1 MSPCQ
6 GEGRGFDSLRPLNF
20 SSNTDIINFMEIL
33 FIILTVLGLSVFEI
47 ITSIDNAVINAEVLS
62 GMGKQARKF
71 FLTWGIFFS
80 VFLMRGVLP
89 FLILFFAS
97 PQLGV
102 LGTITAAFS
111 NDPNVAKTIQ
121 ESSHVLLIAG
131 GAFLIFLFFHWLFLE
146 PKYYGLHGERFFHS
160 QGVWFFAVVSVIL
173 SVVTWYAININ
184 AMMAFG
190 AVVGSTAFFIVH
202 GFKQNAELREKE
214 LLEGSSNLSDVSKLM
229 YLEVIDATFS
239 IDGVIGAFAFTFA
252 IPLILIGNGIGA
264 FMVRELTIRNI
275 ENVKKYIYLKNGAMY
290 SILFLGGIM
299 ILDSFGYEIPSW
311 VSPVIT
317 FACVGFF
324 FWKSHMHLKNTK
336 LDKA

>member
-1 MSPCQ
+1 MSTIVPKTHTQ
-6 GEGRGFDSLRPLNF
+6 RKRHVLSRF
-20 SSNTDIINFMEIL
+20 DIINFMEIV

-131 GAFLIFLFFHWLFLE
+131 GVFLIFLFFHWLFLE
-146 PKYYGLHGERFFHS
+146 PKNFGLYGERFFHS
-160 QGVWFFAVVSVIL
+160 QGAWFYAVIAILLTTIVWFAFQQQHPL
-173 SVVTWYAININ
+173 LQ
-184 AMMAFG
+184 FG
-190 AVVGSTAFFIVH
+190 AVVGSTAFFIIH
-202 GFKQNAELREKE
+202 GFRNYAEEQEKK
-214 LLEGSSNLSDVSKLM
+214 LLSGGMSDFAKIA
-229 YLEVIDATFS
+229 YLEVLDASFS
-239 IDGVIGAFAFTFA
+239 IDGVVGAFAFTFA
-252 IPLILIGNGIGA
+252 VPLILIGNGLGA
-264 FMVRELTIRNI
+264 IVLRQLTISNI
-275 ENVKKYIYLKNGAMY
+275 DRIKKYKYLKNGAMY
-290 SILFLGGIM
+290 SILVLGVIM
-299 ILDSFGYEIPSW
+299 LLHSFDIHVPEW
-311 VSPVIT
+311 VSPVVT
-317 FACVGFF
+317 FATVGYFF
-324 FWKSHMHLKNTK
+324 HKSRVDMRSIQASLTTPAK
-336 LDKA
+336 